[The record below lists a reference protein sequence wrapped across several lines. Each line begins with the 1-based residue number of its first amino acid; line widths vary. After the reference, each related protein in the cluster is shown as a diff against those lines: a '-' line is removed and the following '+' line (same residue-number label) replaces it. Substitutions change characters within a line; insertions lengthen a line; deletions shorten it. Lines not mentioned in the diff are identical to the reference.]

1 MAIPG
6 DELFEQFVQAY
17 PASRRQRGYM
27 AETLF
32 LLALQKVSFEM
43 LLAAVAQHKRSEQW
57 QDARLIPMLKTWLQ
71 EERWIQV
78 LPEPRRGVGAKALQ
92 SYQVPRHEP
101 L

>member
-1 MAIPG
+1 MDTDQAF
-6 DELFEQFVQAY
+6 DAFVMAY

-32 LLALQKVSFEM
+32 LLALQKVSVET
-43 LLAAVAQHKRSEQW
+43 LTAALEQHKRSAQW
-57 QDARLIPMLKTWLQ
+57 QEGRLIPMLKTWLQ
-71 EERWIQV
+71 EERWIQE
-78 LPEPRRGVGAKALQ
+78 LPEPKRGVGAKALQ